1 VLAQLHIRNLAV
13 IDEVELEFQNGLT
26 VLTGE
31 TGAGKSILVDALA
44 LALGERADT
53 RAIRAGAERCEITAT
68 FDTRN
73 QPDVVGWLVDN
84 DLDDDDECIIRR
96 VVTADGRSRGYVNG
110 RSMPM
115 QTLRE
120 LGERLVDIC
129 GQQSHQSLRHARAQ
143 RELLDQYAGHQSLLD
158 ALQVAHVEW
167 SAVRI
172 EYEALRDAADDVA
185 ARTDL
190 LRHQVDELD
199 ALNPQHGEFE
209 ELERAHKLS
218 ANLGR
223 IAEGVTRALETT
235 YDGEELSAHSLLS
248 NARRTVDE
256 LVELDMELATA
267 ASMLAEAEI
276 LIAESADSMRHRLDR
291 LEHDP
296 AEEARIEQRLV
307 SFHDLGRKHRAE
319 PGMLPDVLTSL
330 GAELDGLESSDE
342 RLEDL
347 AARLRESRIALDETA
362 QALTASRQR
371 AAAQLGELVTENM
384 QTLGMPQGLFEV
396 AIATNA
402 DDTPRVTGNDR
413 VEFQTAANPGQPAGP
428 LAKVASGGEL
438 SRISLSLQVVAMV
451 AEAIPTLI
459 FDEVDAGVGGGV
471 AEIVGGRLRELSISR
486 QVLCVTHLPQVA
498 SQADHHLRVSKI
510 TDGKTTRTTVGML
523 SANARV
529 EEIARMLGGVEI
541 TERTRA
547 HAEEML
553 KSKEKPPAKSRAAG
567 A

>member
-1 VLAQLHIRNLAV
+1 MLAQLHIRNLAV
-13 IDEVELEFQNGLT
+13 IDEVELEFQSGLT

-53 RAIRAGAERCEITAT
+53 RAIRAGAERCEITAA
-68 FDTRN
+68 FDIRN
-73 QPDVVGWLVDN
+73 QADVMQWLADN
-84 DLDDDDECIIRR
+84 DLDEDDECIIRR
-96 VVTADGRSRGYVNG
+96 VVTADGRSRGYING
-110 RSMPM
+110 RSVPM

-129 GQQSHQSLRHARAQ
+129 GQQSHQSLRHTRAQ
-143 RELLDQYAGHQSLLD
+143 RELLDQSAGHQSLLD
-158 ALQVAHVEW
+158 ALQEIHAEW
-167 SAVRI
+167 SAVRD
-172 EYEALRDAADDVA
+172 EHAALREAADDVA

-190 LRHQVDELD
+190 LRHQLDELD

-223 IAEGVTRALETT
+223 IAEGVSRALDIT
-235 YDGEELSAHSLLS
+235 YDGEEMSAHSLLS

-256 LVELDMELATA
+256 LVEVDVELATA

-276 LIAESADSMRHRLDR
+276 LIAEAADSMRHRVDR

-296 AEEARIEQRLV
+296 AEEARIEQRLA
-307 SFHDLGRKHRAE
+307 SFHELGRKHRAE
-319 PGMLPDVLTSL
+319 PGTLPDVLNRLT
-330 GAELDGLESSDE
+330 GELDSLESSDQ

-347 AARLRESRIALDETA
+347 TARLSECRGELDRIAQE
-362 QALTASRQR
+362 LTASRNQ
-371 AAAQLGELVTENM
+371 AASKLGELVTANM
-384 QTLGMPQGLFEV
+384 QTLGMPQGRFEV
-396 AIATNA
+396 GIETSA
-402 DDTPRVTGNDR
+402 DDAPRITGNDR
-413 VEFQTAANPGQPAGP
+413 IEFRTAANPGQPSGP

-438 SRISLSLQVVAMV
+438 SRISLSLQVVTMV

-471 AEIVGGRLRELSISR
+471 AEIVGGRLRDLSASR

-510 TDGKTTRTTVGML
+510 TDGKTTRTTVGL
-523 SANARV
+523 LNANARV
-529 EEIARMLGGVEI
+529 DEIARMLGGVEI

-553 KSKEKPPAKSRAAG
+553 NSKEKSSAKSRAAG